1 MTRRQCD
8 AASGSDG
15 LVFQSIDLAPSLTA
29 GTVQADEFRMESNAK
44 SIPAARLPSGC
55 TNSRRPPTAIGA
67 SWTLGIL
74 WPMAPECL
82 RE

>member
-55 TNSRRPPTAIGA
+55 T
-67 SWTLGIL
+67 
-74 WPMAPECL
+74 
-82 RE
+82 